1 MKSVI
6 IGAGTYGE
14 VYLAYLQEAG
24 IEIVGFLDD
33 NPRYINQKVC
43 GIPVLGEL
51 DFLAC
56 LKDKYDVEAVYCPLG
71 NNKLRVEILK
81 RALSLG
87 PWCVPAMPPPYSV
100 PKDGQQKRLIGP
112 YRPTSWTTFL
122 I

>member
-43 GIPVLGEL
+43 GIPGLGEL

-56 LKDKYDVEAVYCPLG
+56 LKDKYDVEKSEIKLKLD
-71 NNKLRVEILK
+71 NKTKYKIASIARYNK
-81 RALSLG
+81 DTFD
-87 PWCVPAMPPPYSV
+87 AM
-100 PKDGQQKRLIGP
+100 
-112 YRPTSWTTFL
+112 
-122 I
+122 

>member
-1 MKSVI
+1 MNMKSVI

-56 LKDKYDVEAVYCPLG
+56 LKDVL
-71 NNKLRVEILK
+71 NIL
-81 RALSLG
+81 
-87 PWCVPAMPPPYSV
+87 V
-100 PKDGQQKRLIGP
+100 RLQ
-112 YRPTSWTTFL
+112 
-122 I
+122 